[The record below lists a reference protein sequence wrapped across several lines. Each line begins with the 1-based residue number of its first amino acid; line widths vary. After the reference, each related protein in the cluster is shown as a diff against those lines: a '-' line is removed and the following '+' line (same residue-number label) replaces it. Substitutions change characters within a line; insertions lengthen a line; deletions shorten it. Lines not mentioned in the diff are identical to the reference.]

1 MVQPSRVGF
10 GRINQIVTSSP
21 SSVLSFT
28 SSSPIAAYCDKS
40 SFSFEGKYNK
50 DLCIKKESQDQQHI
64 QKYAAN
70 RKKEYYFCYPVF
82 QVNRQE
88 VPRLSTTLM
97 ITSTTNITSATA
109 IVRASGR
116 RYAAFGISVVLACLI
131 PAAAESA
138 SERTALP
145 SLEPL
150 PEQLDTKLM
159 QDYQAKGPDYKPRT
173 HHFHPN
179 GTPKFINRL
188 ISEASPYLL
197 QHAHNPVNW
206 YAWGPEALETA
217 KAESKIILLSIGYST
232 CYWCHVM
239 EEESYESEQVAEIL
253 NRDFIAIKVD
263 REERPDLDKIHM
275 DAVVAMRGHGGWP
288 LNVFLTPDLGPFWGG
303 SYFQK
308 EQFLDI
314 LDQIRTV
321 WEKEPEKIEQS
332 GSRLSQYLK
341 TQNQLVKGPVVL
353 DEKILKT
360 GYDSLASSFD
370 GEFGG
375 FGWAPKFPP
384 SMRLQLL
391 LRIAHRTDESMALE
405 MVEKTLDHMARG
417 GIYDHLGGGFHRY
430 STDERWLVPHFE
442 KMLYDNASLAWTYL
456 EAYQV
461 SGKTMYSSVVR
472 EILDYVLKEMA
483 HAGGGFYSAQDAGA
497 VGEEGAFYVWHT
509 SELRELLSPQEFS
522 LFEKV
527 YGLGEPNNFEDGAYI
542 LNLQDEYDWEIK
554 ANPLIRSAHHKLLVA
569 RQARPLPIKDDKI
582 LTAWNGLMIATMAK
596 ANQVLGEVRYLEAAR
611 HAAQFLKQNLVA
623 DRGLLRRYRNGEA
636 TFDGYLDDYAYL
648 ISGLLTLYETD
659 FDLSWIDWA
668 RELQAKQDQ
677 LLWNQQLGA
686 YYFSRAGDPHLIRRS
701 VDFVDGARPNSN
713 AVSALNLLRL
723 FALTSHAP
731 YQEKAK
737 ALLTANGGN
746 LSRQPGAFA
755 QTLIALDYHLDRSKE
770 IAVIGASNNA
780 DTQAVLSWLQSSFN
794 PNKTLGAGLPAQSDT
809 LALLARKPMI
819 KGKTTVYVCEDT
831 ICKWPTSD
839 LTQVKRLVSDIKTY
853 SLAP

>member
-10 GRINQIVTSSP
+10 GRINQTVTSSP

-40 SFSFEGKYNK
+40 SVSFEGKYNK

-109 IVRASGR
+109 IVRTSGR

-131 PAAAESA
+131 PAAAASA

-173 HHFHPN
+173 HHLHPN

-360 GYDSLASSFD
+360 GYGSLASSFD

-472 EILDYVLKEMA
+472 EILDYVLKEMT

-611 HAAQFLKQNLVA
+611 HAAYFLKQNLVA

>member
-1 MVQPSRVGF
+1 M
-10 GRINQIVTSSP
+10 
-21 SSVLSFT
+21 
-28 SSSPIAAYCDKS
+28 IA
-40 SFSFEGKYNK
+40 
-50 DLCIKKESQDQQHI
+50 
-64 QKYAAN
+64 
-70 RKKEYYFCYPVF
+70 P
-82 QVNRQE
+82 
-88 VPRLSTTLM
+88 T
-97 ITSTTNITSATA
+97 TTNVTSATA
-109 IVRASGR
+109 SVRATRR
-116 RYAAFGISVVLACLI
+116 RYALVGISVALACFLS
-131 PAAAESA
+131 AAAESA
-138 SERTALP
+138 SERSALP
-145 SLEPL
+145 GLEPF
-150 PEQLDTKLM
+150 PDQLGARLM
-159 QDYQAKGPDYKPRT
+159 QNYQAKGSDYKPRT
-173 HHFHPN
+173 HHLRPN

-188 ISEASPYLL
+188 IFEASPYLL

-206 YAWGPEALETA
+206 YAWGPEALEAA
-217 KAESKIILLSIGYST
+217 KAEGKTILLSIGYST

-239 EEESYESEQVAEIL
+239 EEESYENERVAEVL

-275 DAVVAMRGHGGWP
+275 DAVVAIRGHGGWP
-288 LNVFLTPDLGPFWGG
+288 LNVFLTPNLEPFWGG

-314 LDQIRTV
+314 LGQIRTA
-321 WEKEPEKIEQS
+321 WEKEPEKIVQS
-332 GSRLSQYLK
+332 GSQLSQYLE
-341 TQNQLVKGPVVL
+341 TQNQLLKGVEVL
-353 DEKILKT
+353 DEMVLKAA
-360 GYDSLASSFD
+360 YDSLASSFD
-370 GEFGG
+370 DEFGG

-391 LRIAHRTDESMALE
+391 LRIARRTGEPVALE
-405 MVEKTLDHMARG
+405 MAEKTLDHMARG

-461 SGKTMYSSVVR
+461 SGKAMYSRVAR
-472 EILDYVLKEMA
+472 EILDYVLKEMT
-483 HAGGGFYSAQDAGA
+483 HPGGGFYSAQDAGE

-509 SELRELLSPQEFS
+509 SELREFLSPQEFA

-527 YGLGEPNNFEDGAYI
+527 YGLSEPNNFEDGTHI
-542 LNLQDEYDWEIK
+542 LNLQDEYDWTIK
-554 ANPLIRSAHHKLLVA
+554 ANPLIRSAHHKLLAA
-569 RQARPLPIKDDKI
+569 RQARPSPLKDDKI
-582 LTAWNGLMIATMAK
+582 LTAWNGLMIAAMAK
-596 ANQVLGEVRYLEAAR
+596 ANQVLGEARFLDAAR
-611 HAAQFLKQNLVA
+611 RAAQFLKQNLMS
-623 DRGLLRRYRNGEA
+623 DRGLLRRYRDGEA

-668 RELQAKQDQ
+668 RELQTKQDE
-677 LLWNQQLGA
+677 LLWNEQLGA
-686 YYFSRAGDPHLIRRS
+686 YYFSRAGDPHLIRSS

-713 AVSALNLLRL
+713 AVSALNLLKL
-723 FALTSHAP
+723 FALTFHAP

-737 ALLTANGGN
+737 TLLIANGGN

-780 DTQAVLSWLQSSFN
+780 DTQAVLSWLRSSFN
-794 PNKTLGAGLPAQSDT
+794 PNKTLGAGRPEQSDT

-819 KGKTTVYVCEDT
+819 EGKTTVYVCEDT
-831 ICKWPTSD
+831 ICNLPTAD
-839 LTQVKRLVSDIKTY
+839 LKQVQRLVSDVKTY

>member
-1 MVQPSRVGF
+1 
-10 GRINQIVTSSP
+10 
-21 SSVLSFT
+21 
-28 SSSPIAAYCDKS
+28 
-40 SFSFEGKYNK
+40 
-50 DLCIKKESQDQQHI
+50 
-64 QKYAAN
+64 
-70 RKKEYYFCYPVF
+70 
-82 QVNRQE
+82 
-88 VPRLSTTLM
+88 M

-173 HHFHPN
+173 HHLHPN

-611 HAAQFLKQNLVA
+611 HAAYFLKQNLVA

>member
-1 MVQPSRVGF
+1 
-10 GRINQIVTSSP
+10 
-21 SSVLSFT
+21 
-28 SSSPIAAYCDKS
+28 
-40 SFSFEGKYNK
+40 
-50 DLCIKKESQDQQHI
+50 
-64 QKYAAN
+64 
-70 RKKEYYFCYPVF
+70 
-82 QVNRQE
+82 
-88 VPRLSTTLM
+88 
-97 ITSTTNITSATA
+97 
-109 IVRASGR
+109 
-116 RYAAFGISVVLACLI
+116 
-131 PAAAESA
+131 
-138 SERTALP
+138 
-145 SLEPL
+145 
-150 PEQLDTKLM
+150 M

-173 HHFHPN
+173 HHLHPN

-360 GYDSLASSFD
+360 GYGSLASSFD

-472 EILDYVLKEMA
+472 EILDYVLKEMT

-780 DTQAVLSWLQSSFN
+780 DTQAVLSWLRSSFN
-794 PNKTLGAGLPAQSDT
+794 PNKTLGAGRPEQSNT

-831 ICKWPTSD
+831 ICKLPTAD

>member
-1 MVQPSRVGF
+1 M
-10 GRINQIVTSSP
+10 
-21 SSVLSFT
+21 
-28 SSSPIAAYCDKS
+28 
-40 SFSFEGKYNK
+40 
-50 DLCIKKESQDQQHI
+50 
-64 QKYAAN
+64 
-70 RKKEYYFCYPVF
+70 
-82 QVNRQE
+82 
-88 VPRLSTTLM
+88 
-97 ITSTTNITSATA
+97 
-109 IVRASGR
+109 RASR
-116 RYAAFGISVVLACLI
+116 CRYAAFGIAVALACFI
-131 PAAAESA
+131 SAAAESA
-138 SERTALP
+138 SERSALP
-145 SLEPL
+145 GLEPF
-150 PEQLDTKLM
+150 PEQLNTRLM
-159 QDYQAKGPDYKPRT
+159 RDYQAKGSDYKPRT
-173 HHFHPN
+173 HHLHPN

-188 ISEASPYLL
+188 IFEASPYLL

-206 YAWGPEALETA
+206 YAWGPEALEIA
-217 KAESKIILLSIGYST
+217 KAEGKIILLSIGYST

-239 EEESYESEQVAEIL
+239 EEESYESERVAEVL
-253 NRDFIAIKVD
+253 NLDFIAIKVD

-288 LNVFLTPDLGPFWGG
+288 LNVFLTPDLEPFWGG

-314 LDQIRTV
+314 LGQIRTA
-321 WEKEPEKIEQS
+321 WEREPEKIKQS
-332 GSRLSQYLK
+332 GGQLSQYLK
-341 TQNQLVKGPVVL
+341 TQNQLVKGSVVL
-353 DEKILKT
+353 DEKVLNAA
-360 GYDSLASSFD
+360 YDSLASNFEA
-370 GEFGG
+370 EFGG

-391 LRIAHRTDESMALE
+391 LRIAHRTKEPMALE
-405 MVEKTLDHMARG
+405 MVKKTLDHMARG

-461 SGKTMYSSVVR
+461 SGKTIYSSIAR
-472 EILDYVLKEMA
+472 ETLDYVLKEMT
-483 HAGGGFYSAQDAGA
+483 HAGGGFYSAQDAGE

-509 SELRELLSPQEFS
+509 SELRELLSSQEFT

-527 YGLGEPNNFEDGAYI
+527 YGLDEPNNFEDGAYI

-554 ANPLIRSAHHKLLVA
+554 ANPLIRSAHHKLLAA
-569 RQARPLPIKDDKI
+569 RQARPSPLKDDKI
-582 LTAWNGLMIATMAK
+582 LTAWNGLMIAAMAK
-596 ANQVLGEVRYLEAAR
+596 ANQVLGETRYLEAAR
-611 HAAQFLKQNLVA
+611 RAAQFLKQNLVS
-623 DRGLLRRYRNGEA
+623 DRGLLRRYRDGEA

-677 LLWNQQLGA
+677 LLWNEQLGA

-713 AVSALNLLRL
+713 AVSALNLLKL
-723 FALTSHAP
+723 FALTFHAP
-731 YQEKAK
+731 YQDKAK
-737 ALLTANGGN
+737 ALLAANGGN
-746 LSRQPGAFA
+746 LSRHPGAFA

-780 DTQAVLSWLQSSFN
+780 DTQAVLSWLRSSFN
-794 PNKTLGAGLPAQSDT
+794 PNKTLGAGRPEQSDT
-809 LALLARKPMI
+809 LALLAQKTMI
-819 KGKTTVYVCEDT
+819 EGKTTVYVCEDT
-831 ICKWPTSD
+831 ICKLPTSD
-839 LTQVKRLVSDIKTY
+839 LEQIKRLVSDVKTY

>member
-1 MVQPSRVGF
+1 
-10 GRINQIVTSSP
+10 
-21 SSVLSFT
+21 
-28 SSSPIAAYCDKS
+28 
-40 SFSFEGKYNK
+40 
-50 DLCIKKESQDQQHI
+50 
-64 QKYAAN
+64 
-70 RKKEYYFCYPVF
+70 
-82 QVNRQE
+82 
-88 VPRLSTTLM
+88 M

-109 IVRASGR
+109 IVRTSGR

-131 PAAAESA
+131 PAAAASA

-611 HAAQFLKQNLVA
+611 HAAYFLKQNLVA

>member
-1 MVQPSRVGF
+1 
-10 GRINQIVTSSP
+10 
-21 SSVLSFT
+21 
-28 SSSPIAAYCDKS
+28 
-40 SFSFEGKYNK
+40 
-50 DLCIKKESQDQQHI
+50 
-64 QKYAAN
+64 
-70 RKKEYYFCYPVF
+70 
-82 QVNRQE
+82 
-88 VPRLSTTLM
+88 M

-109 IVRASGR
+109 IVRTSGR

-173 HHFHPN
+173 HHLHPN

-360 GYDSLASSFD
+360 GYGSLASSFD

-611 HAAQFLKQNLVA
+611 HAAYFLKQNLVA

>member
-1 MVQPSRVGF
+1 
-10 GRINQIVTSSP
+10 
-21 SSVLSFT
+21 
-28 SSSPIAAYCDKS
+28 
-40 SFSFEGKYNK
+40 
-50 DLCIKKESQDQQHI
+50 
-64 QKYAAN
+64 
-70 RKKEYYFCYPVF
+70 
-82 QVNRQE
+82 
-88 VPRLSTTLM
+88 M

-109 IVRASGR
+109 IVRTSGR

-131 PAAAESA
+131 PAAAASA

-173 HHFHPN
+173 HHLHPN

-360 GYDSLASSFD
+360 GYGSLASSFD

-472 EILDYVLKEMA
+472 EILDYVLKEMT

>member
-1 MVQPSRVGF
+1 
-10 GRINQIVTSSP
+10 
-21 SSVLSFT
+21 
-28 SSSPIAAYCDKS
+28 
-40 SFSFEGKYNK
+40 
-50 DLCIKKESQDQQHI
+50 
-64 QKYAAN
+64 
-70 RKKEYYFCYPVF
+70 
-82 QVNRQE
+82 
-88 VPRLSTTLM
+88 M

-131 PAAAESA
+131 PAAAASA

-360 GYDSLASSFD
+360 GYGSLASSFD

-472 EILDYVLKEMA
+472 EILDYVLKEMT

-611 HAAQFLKQNLVA
+611 HAAYFLKQNLVA

>member
-1 MVQPSRVGF
+1 
-10 GRINQIVTSSP
+10 
-21 SSVLSFT
+21 
-28 SSSPIAAYCDKS
+28 
-40 SFSFEGKYNK
+40 
-50 DLCIKKESQDQQHI
+50 
-64 QKYAAN
+64 
-70 RKKEYYFCYPVF
+70 
-82 QVNRQE
+82 
-88 VPRLSTTLM
+88 M

-109 IVRASGR
+109 IVRTSGR

-131 PAAAESA
+131 PAAAASA

-360 GYDSLASSFD
+360 GYGSLASSFD

-391 LRIAHRTDESMALE
+391 LRIAHRTDESMALK

-472 EILDYVLKEMA
+472 EILDYVLKEMT

>member
-1 MVQPSRVGF
+1 
-10 GRINQIVTSSP
+10 
-21 SSVLSFT
+21 
-28 SSSPIAAYCDKS
+28 
-40 SFSFEGKYNK
+40 
-50 DLCIKKESQDQQHI
+50 
-64 QKYAAN
+64 
-70 RKKEYYFCYPVF
+70 
-82 QVNRQE
+82 
-88 VPRLSTTLM
+88 M

-109 IVRASGR
+109 IVRTSGR

-611 HAAQFLKQNLVA
+611 HAAYFLKQNLVA

>member
-1 MVQPSRVGF
+1 
-10 GRINQIVTSSP
+10 
-21 SSVLSFT
+21 
-28 SSSPIAAYCDKS
+28 
-40 SFSFEGKYNK
+40 
-50 DLCIKKESQDQQHI
+50 
-64 QKYAAN
+64 
-70 RKKEYYFCYPVF
+70 
-82 QVNRQE
+82 
-88 VPRLSTTLM
+88 M
-97 ITSTTNITSATA
+97 IPTTTNVTSATP
-109 IVRASGR
+109 IVRASR
-116 RYAAFGISVVLACLI
+116 CRYAAFGIAVALACLI

-173 HHFHPN
+173 HHLHPN

-188 ISEASPYLL
+188 IFEASPYLL

-288 LNVFLTPDLGPFWGG
+288 LNVFLTPDLEPFWGG

-314 LDQIRTV
+314 LDQVRVV

-332 GSRLSQYLK
+332 GSQLSQYLK
-341 TQNQLVKGPVVL
+341 TQNQLVKGSVVL
-353 DEKILKT
+353 DEKVLKAA
-360 GYDSLASSFD
+360 YDSLVSSFEE
-370 GEFGG
+370 EFGG
-375 FGWAPKFPP
+375 FGWTPKFPP

-391 LRIAHRTDESMALE
+391 LRIAHRTKEPMALE

-442 KMLYDNASLAWTYL
+442 KMLYDNASLTWTYL

-461 SGKTMYSSVVR
+461 SGKPMYSSIAR
-472 EILDYVLKEMA
+472 ETLDYVLKEMT
-483 HAGGGFYSAQDAGA
+483 HAGGGFYSAQDAGE

-509 SELRELLSPQEFS
+509 SELRKLLSPQEFS

-554 ANPLIRSAHHKLLVA
+554 ADPLIRSAHHKLLTA
-569 RQARPLPIKDDKI
+569 RQARPLPLKDDKI

-596 ANQVLGEVRYLEAAR
+596 ANQVLGEARYLEAAR
-611 HAAQFLKQNLVA
+611 RTAQFLKQNLVA

-677 LLWNQQLGA
+677 LLWNEQLGA

-831 ICKWPTSD
+831 ICKLPTAD

>member
-1 MVQPSRVGF
+1 
-10 GRINQIVTSSP
+10 
-21 SSVLSFT
+21 
-28 SSSPIAAYCDKS
+28 
-40 SFSFEGKYNK
+40 
-50 DLCIKKESQDQQHI
+50 
-64 QKYAAN
+64 
-70 RKKEYYFCYPVF
+70 
-82 QVNRQE
+82 
-88 VPRLSTTLM
+88 M
-97 ITSTTNITSATA
+97 IPTTTNVTSATP
-109 IVRASGR
+109 IVRASR
-116 RYAAFGISVVLACLI
+116 CRYAAFGIAVALACFI
-131 PAAAESA
+131 SAAAESA
-138 SERTALP
+138 SERNALP
-145 SLEPL
+145 GLEPF
-150 PEQLDTKLM
+150 PEQLSTWLM
-159 QDYQAKGPDYKPRT
+159 RDYQAKGPDYKPRT
-173 HHFHPN
+173 HHLHPN

-542 LNLQDEYDWEIK
+542 LNLQDEYDWKIK

-611 HAAQFLKQNLVA
+611 HAAYFLKQNLVA

>member
-1 MVQPSRVGF
+1 
-10 GRINQIVTSSP
+10 
-21 SSVLSFT
+21 
-28 SSSPIAAYCDKS
+28 
-40 SFSFEGKYNK
+40 
-50 DLCIKKESQDQQHI
+50 
-64 QKYAAN
+64 
-70 RKKEYYFCYPVF
+70 
-82 QVNRQE
+82 
-88 VPRLSTTLM
+88 M

-173 HHFHPN
+173 HHLHPN

-461 SGKTMYSSVVR
+461 SGKPMYSSVVR
-472 EILDYVLKEMA
+472 EILDYVLKEMT

-611 HAAQFLKQNLVA
+611 HAAYFLKQNLVA

>member
-1 MVQPSRVGF
+1 
-10 GRINQIVTSSP
+10 
-21 SSVLSFT
+21 
-28 SSSPIAAYCDKS
+28 
-40 SFSFEGKYNK
+40 
-50 DLCIKKESQDQQHI
+50 
-64 QKYAAN
+64 
-70 RKKEYYFCYPVF
+70 
-82 QVNRQE
+82 
-88 VPRLSTTLM
+88 M

-173 HHFHPN
+173 HHLHPN

-360 GYDSLASSFD
+360 GYGSLASSFD

-611 HAAQFLKQNLVA
+611 HAAYFLKQNLVA

>member
-1 MVQPSRVGF
+1 M
-10 GRINQIVTSSP
+10 
-21 SSVLSFT
+21 
-28 SSSPIAAYCDKS
+28 IA
-40 SFSFEGKYNK
+40 
-50 DLCIKKESQDQQHI
+50 
-64 QKYAAN
+64 
-70 RKKEYYFCYPVF
+70 P
-82 QVNRQE
+82 
-88 VPRLSTTLM
+88 T
-97 ITSTTNITSATA
+97 TTNVTSATA
-109 IVRASGR
+109 SVRATRR
-116 RYAAFGISVVLACLI
+116 RYALVGISVALACFLS
-131 PAAAESA
+131 AAAESA
-138 SERTALP
+138 SERSALP
-145 SLEPL
+145 GLEPF
-150 PEQLDTKLM
+150 PDQLGARLM
-159 QDYQAKGPDYKPRT
+159 QNYQAKGSDYKPRT
-173 HHFHPN
+173 HHLRPN

-188 ISEASPYLL
+188 IFEASPYLL

-206 YAWGPEALETA
+206 YAWGPEALEAA
-217 KAESKIILLSIGYST
+217 KAEGKTILLSIGYST

-239 EEESYESEQVAEIL
+239 EEESYENERVAEVL

-275 DAVVAMRGHGGWP
+275 DAVVAIRGHGGWP
-288 LNVFLTPDLGPFWGG
+288 LNVFLTPNLEPFWGG

-314 LDQIRTV
+314 LGQIRTA
-321 WEKEPEKIEQS
+321 WEKEPEKIVQS
-332 GSRLSQYLK
+332 GSQLSQYLE
-341 TQNQLVKGPVVL
+341 TQNQLLKGVEVL
-353 DEKILKT
+353 DEMVLKAA
-360 GYDSLASSFD
+360 YDSLASSFD
-370 GEFGG
+370 DEFGG

-391 LRIAHRTDESMALE
+391 LRIARRTGEPVALE
-405 MVEKTLDHMARG
+405 MAEKTLDHMARG

-461 SGKTMYSSVVR
+461 SGKAMYSRVAR
-472 EILDYVLKEMA
+472 EILDYVLKEMT
-483 HAGGGFYSAQDAGA
+483 HPGGGFYSAQDAGE

-509 SELRELLSPQEFS
+509 SELREFLSPQEFA

-527 YGLGEPNNFEDGAYI
+527 YGLSEPNNFEDGTHI
-542 LNLQDEYDWEIK
+542 LNLQDEYDWTIK
-554 ANPLIRSAHHKLLVA
+554 ANPLIRSAHHKLLAV
-569 RQARPLPIKDDKI
+569 RQARPSPLKDDKI
-582 LTAWNGLMIATMAK
+582 LTAWNGLMIAAMAK
-596 ANQVLGEVRYLEAAR
+596 ANQVLGEARFLDAAR
-611 HAAQFLKQNLVA
+611 RAAQFLKQNLMS
-623 DRGLLRRYRNGEA
+623 DRGLLRRYRDGEA

-668 RELQAKQDQ
+668 RELQAKQDE
-677 LLWNQQLGA
+677 LLWNEQLGA

-713 AVSALNLLRL
+713 AVSALNLFKL
-723 FALTSHAP
+723 FALTFHAP

-737 ALLTANGGN
+737 TLLIANGGN

-780 DTQAVLSWLQSSFN
+780 DTQAVLSWLRSSFN
-794 PNKTLGAGLPAQSDT
+794 PNKTLGAGRPEQSDT

-819 KGKTTVYVCEDT
+819 EGKTTVYVCEDT
-831 ICKWPTSD
+831 ICNLPTAD
-839 LTQVKRLVSDIKTY
+839 LKQVQRLVSDIKTY

>member
-1 MVQPSRVGF
+1 M
-10 GRINQIVTSSP
+10 
-21 SSVLSFT
+21 
-28 SSSPIAAYCDKS
+28 IA
-40 SFSFEGKYNK
+40 
-50 DLCIKKESQDQQHI
+50 
-64 QKYAAN
+64 
-70 RKKEYYFCYPVF
+70 P
-82 QVNRQE
+82 
-88 VPRLSTTLM
+88 T
-97 ITSTTNITSATA
+97 TTNVTSATA
-109 IVRASGR
+109 SVRATRR
-116 RYAAFGISVVLACLI
+116 RYALVGISVALACFLS
-131 PAAAESA
+131 AAAESA
-138 SERTALP
+138 SERSALP
-145 SLEPL
+145 GLEPF
-150 PEQLDTKLM
+150 PDQLGARLM
-159 QDYQAKGPDYKPRT
+159 QNYQAKGSDYKPRT
-173 HHFHPN
+173 HHLRPN

-188 ISEASPYLL
+188 IFEASPYLL

-206 YAWGPEALETA
+206 YAWGPEALEAA
-217 KAESKIILLSIGYST
+217 KAEGKTILLSIGYST

-239 EEESYESEQVAEIL
+239 EEESYENERVAEVL

-275 DAVVAMRGHGGWP
+275 DAVVAIRGHGGWP
-288 LNVFLTPDLGPFWGG
+288 LNVFLTPNLEPFWGG

-314 LDQIRTV
+314 LGQIRTA
-321 WEKEPEKIEQS
+321 WEKEPEKIVQS
-332 GSRLSQYLK
+332 GSQLSQYLE
-341 TQNQLVKGPVVL
+341 TQNQLLKGVEVL
-353 DEKILKT
+353 DEMVLKAA
-360 GYDSLASSFD
+360 YDSLASSFD
-370 GEFGG
+370 DEFGG

-391 LRIAHRTDESMALE
+391 LRIARRTGEPVALE
-405 MVEKTLDHMARG
+405 MAEKTLDHMARG

-461 SGKTMYSSVVR
+461 SGKAMYSRVAR
-472 EILDYVLKEMA
+472 EILDYVLKEMT
-483 HAGGGFYSAQDAGA
+483 HPGGGFYSAQDAGE

-509 SELRELLSPQEFS
+509 SELREFLSPQEFA

-527 YGLGEPNNFEDGAYI
+527 YGLSEPNNFENGTHI
-542 LNLQDEYDWEIK
+542 LNLQDEYDWTIK
-554 ANPLIRSAHHKLLVA
+554 ANPLIRSAHHKLLAV
-569 RQARPLPIKDDKI
+569 RQARPSPLKDDKI
-582 LTAWNGLMIATMAK
+582 LTAWNGLMIAAMAK
-596 ANQVLGEVRYLEAAR
+596 ANQVLGEARFLDAAR
-611 HAAQFLKQNLVA
+611 RAAQFLKQNLMS
-623 DRGLLRRYRNGEA
+623 DRGLLRRYRDGEA

-668 RELQAKQDQ
+668 RELQAKQDE
-677 LLWNQQLGA
+677 LLWNEQLGA

-713 AVSALNLLRL
+713 AVSALNLFKL
-723 FALTSHAP
+723 FALTFHAP

-737 ALLTANGGN
+737 TLLIANGGN

-780 DTQAVLSWLQSSFN
+780 DTQAVLSWLRSSFN
-794 PNKTLGAGLPAQSDT
+794 PNKTLGAGRPEQSDT

-819 KGKTTVYVCEDT
+819 EGKTTVYVCEDT
-831 ICKWPTSD
+831 ICNLPTAD
-839 LTQVKRLVSDIKTY
+839 LKQVQRLVSDIKTY

>member
-1 MVQPSRVGF
+1 M
-10 GRINQIVTSSP
+10 
-21 SSVLSFT
+21 
-28 SSSPIAAYCDKS
+28 IA
-40 SFSFEGKYNK
+40 
-50 DLCIKKESQDQQHI
+50 
-64 QKYAAN
+64 
-70 RKKEYYFCYPVF
+70 P
-82 QVNRQE
+82 
-88 VPRLSTTLM
+88 T
-97 ITSTTNITSATA
+97 TTNVTSATA
-109 IVRASGR
+109 SVRATRR
-116 RYAAFGISVVLACLI
+116 RYALVGISVALACFLS
-131 PAAAESA
+131 AAAESA
-138 SERTALP
+138 SERSALP
-145 SLEPL
+145 GLEPF
-150 PEQLDTKLM
+150 PDQLGARLM
-159 QDYQAKGPDYKPRT
+159 QNYQAKGSDYKPRT
-173 HHFHPN
+173 HHLRPN

-188 ISEASPYLL
+188 IFEASPYLL

-206 YAWGPEALETA
+206 YAWGPEALEAA
-217 KAESKIILLSIGYST
+217 KAEGKTILLSIGYST

-239 EEESYESEQVAEIL
+239 EEESYENERVAEVL

-275 DAVVAMRGHGGWP
+275 DAVVAIRGHGGWP
-288 LNVFLTPDLGPFWGG
+288 LNVFLTPNLEPFWGG

-314 LDQIRTV
+314 LGQIRTA
-321 WEKEPEKIEQS
+321 WEKEPEKIVQS
-332 GSRLSQYLK
+332 GSQLSQYLE
-341 TQNQLVKGPVVL
+341 TQNQLLKGVEVL
-353 DEKILKT
+353 DEMVLKAA
-360 GYDSLASSFD
+360 YDSLASSFD
-370 GEFGG
+370 DEFGG

-391 LRIAHRTDESMALE
+391 LRIARRTGEPVALE
-405 MVEKTLDHMARG
+405 MAEKTLDHMARG

-430 STDERWLVPHFE
+430 STDQRWLVPHFE

-461 SGKTMYSSVVR
+461 SGKAMYSRVAR
-472 EILDYVLKEMA
+472 EILDYVLKEMT
-483 HAGGGFYSAQDAGA
+483 HPGGGFYSAQDAGE

-509 SELRELLSPQEFS
+509 SELREFLSPQEFA

-527 YGLGEPNNFEDGAYI
+527 YGLSEPNNFENGTHI
-542 LNLQDEYDWEIK
+542 LNLQDEYDWTIK
-554 ANPLIRSAHHKLLVA
+554 ANPLIRSAHHKLLAV
-569 RQARPLPIKDDKI
+569 RQARPSPLKDDKI
-582 LTAWNGLMIATMAK
+582 LTAWNGLMIAAMAK
-596 ANQVLGEVRYLEAAR
+596 ANQVLGEARFLDAAR
-611 HAAQFLKQNLVA
+611 RAAQFLKQNLMS
-623 DRGLLRRYRNGEA
+623 DRGLLRRYRDGEA

-668 RELQAKQDQ
+668 RELQAKQDE
-677 LLWNQQLGA
+677 LLWNEQLGA

-713 AVSALNLLRL
+713 AVSALNLFKL
-723 FALTSHAP
+723 FALTFHAP

-737 ALLTANGGN
+737 TLLTANGGN

-780 DTQAVLSWLQSSFN
+780 DTQAVLSWLRSSFN
-794 PNKTLGAGLPAQSDT
+794 PNKTLGAGRPEQSDT

-819 KGKTTVYVCEDT
+819 EGKTTVYVCEDT
-831 ICKWPTSD
+831 ICNLPTAD
-839 LTQVKRLVSDIKTY
+839 LKQVQRLVSDIKTY

>member
-1 MVQPSRVGF
+1 MLMTP
-10 GRINQIVTSSP
+10 P
-21 SSVLSFT
+21 
-28 SSSPIAAYCDKS
+28 
-40 SFSFEGKYNK
+40 
-50 DLCIKKESQDQQHI
+50 
-64 QKYAAN
+64 
-70 RKKEYYFCYPVF
+70 
-82 QVNRQE
+82 
-88 VPRLSTTLM
+88 TTHV
-97 ITSTTNITSATA
+97 TSATA
-109 IVRASGR
+109 SVKTSRR
-116 RYAAFGISVVLACLI
+116 RYAAFGISVALACFI
-131 PAAAESA
+131 SATAESA
-138 SERTALP
+138 SEHNALP
-145 SLEPL
+145 GLEPF
-150 PEQLDTKLM
+150 PEQLNTQLM
-159 QDYQAKGPDYKPRT
+159 SNYQAKGSDYKPRT
-173 HHFHPN
+173 HHLHPN

-188 ISEASPYLL
+188 IFEASPYLL

-206 YAWGPEALETA
+206 YAWGPEALEIA
-217 KAESKIILLSIGYST
+217 KAEGKIILLSIGYST

-239 EEESYESEQVAEIL
+239 EEESYENERIAEVL

-275 DAVVAMRGHGGWP
+275 DAVVAIRGHGGWP
-288 LNVFLTPDLGPFWGG
+288 LNVFLTPGLEPFWGG

-314 LDQIRTV
+314 LGQIRTA
-321 WEKEPEKIEQS
+321 WEREPKKIEQS
-332 GSRLSQYLK
+332 GSQLSQYLK
-341 TQNQLVKGPVVL
+341 TQNQLVKGSVVL
-353 DEKILKT
+353 DEKVLKAA
-360 GYDSLASSFD
+360 YDSLASSFEV
-370 GEFGG
+370 EFGG

-391 LRIAHRTDESMALE
+391 LRIAHRTKEPIALE

-461 SGKTMYSSVVR
+461 SGKTMYSSIAR
-472 EILDYVLKEMA
+472 EILDYVLKEMT
-483 HAGGGFYSAQDAGA
+483 HAGGGFYSAQDAGE

-509 SELRELLSPQEFS
+509 SGLRKLLNPQEFS

-527 YGLGEPNNFEDGAYI
+527 YGLGEPNNFEGDAYI
-542 LNLQDEYDWEIK
+542 LNLQDEYGWEIK
-554 ANPLIRSAHHKLLVA
+554 ANPLIRSAHHKLLAA
-569 RQARPLPIKDDKI
+569 RQARPSPLKDDKI
-582 LTAWNGLMIATMAK
+582 LTAWNGLMIAAMAK
-596 ANQVLGEVRYLEAAR
+596 ANQVLGEVRYLETAQRAAW
-611 HAAQFLKQNLVA
+611 FLKQNLVS
-623 DRGLLRRYRNGEA
+623 DRGLLRRYRDGEA

-677 LLWNQQLGA
+677 LLWNEQLGA

-723 FALTSHAP
+723 FALTFHAP

-737 ALLTANGGN
+737 ALLAANGGN
-746 LSRQPGAFA
+746 LSHHPGAFA

-780 DTQAVLSWLQSSFN
+780 DTQAVLSWLRSSFN
-794 PNKTLGAGLPAQSDT
+794 PNKTLGAGRPEQSDT

-819 KGKTTVYVCEDT
+819 EGKTTVYVCEDT
-831 ICKWPTSD
+831 ICKLPTAD
-839 LTQVKRLVSDIKTY
+839 LEQIKRLVSDVKTY
-853 SLAP
+853 SLSP

>member
-1 MVQPSRVGF
+1 MKASR
-10 GRINQIVTSSP
+10 
-21 SSVLSFT
+21 
-28 SSSPIAAYCDKS
+28 
-40 SFSFEGKYNK
+40 
-50 DLCIKKESQDQQHI
+50 
-64 QKYAAN
+64 
-70 RKKEYYFCYPVF
+70 
-82 QVNRQE
+82 
-88 VPRLSTTLM
+88 
-97 ITSTTNITSATA
+97 
-109 IVRASGR
+109 R
-116 RYAAFGISVVLACLI
+116 RYAAFGISVALACFI
-131 PAAAESA
+131 SAAAESA
-138 SERTALP
+138 SERSALP
-145 SLEPL
+145 GLEPF
-150 PEQLDTKLM
+150 PEQLNTRLM
-159 QDYQAKGPDYKPRT
+159 GDYQAKGSDYKPRT
-173 HHFHPN
+173 HHLHPN

-188 ISEASPYLL
+188 IFEASPYLL

-206 YAWGPEALETA
+206 YAWGPEALEIA
-217 KAESKIILLSIGYST
+217 KVEDKIILLSIGYST

-239 EEESYESEQVAEIL
+239 EEESYENERVAEVL

-288 LNVFLTPDLGPFWGG
+288 LNVFLTPDLEPFWGG

-314 LDQIRTV
+314 LGQIRVV
-321 WEKEPEKIEQS
+321 WEKEPETIKQT
-332 GSRLSQYLK
+332 GDQLSQYLK
-341 TQNQLVKGPVVL
+341 SQNQLVKGSVVL
-353 DEKILKT
+353 DEKVLKAA
-360 GYDSLASSFD
+360 YDSLASSFE

-391 LRIAHRTDESMALE
+391 LRIAHRTKEPMALE
-405 MVEKTLDHMARG
+405 MVKKTLDHMARG

-461 SGKTMYSSVVR
+461 SGKTMYSSIAR
-472 EILDYVLKEMA
+472 EILDYVLKEMT
-483 HAGGGFYSAQDAGA
+483 HAGGGFYSAQDAGE

-509 SELRELLSPQEFS
+509 SELRELLSSQEFT

-527 YGLGEPNNFEDGAYI
+527 YGLDEPNNFEDGAYI

-554 ANPLIRSAHHKLLVA
+554 ANALIRSAHHKLLAA
-569 RQARPLPIKDDKI
+569 RQARPSPLKDDKI
-582 LTAWNGLMIATMAK
+582 LTAWNGLMIAAMAK
-596 ANQVLGEVRYLEAAR
+596 ANQVLGETRYLEAAR
-611 HAAQFLKQNLVA
+611 RAAQFLKQNLVS
-623 DRGLLRRYRNGEA
+623 DRGLLRRYRDGEA

-677 LLWNQQLGA
+677 LLWNEQLGA

-713 AVSALNLLRL
+713 AVSALNLLKL
-723 FALTSHAP
+723 FALTFHAP
-731 YQEKAK
+731 YQDKAK
-737 ALLTANGGN
+737 ALLAANGGN
-746 LSRQPGAFA
+746 LSRHPGAFA

-780 DTQAVLSWLQSSFN
+780 DTQTVLSWLRSSFN
-794 PNKTLGAGLPAQSDT
+794 PNKTLGAGRPEQSAT
-809 LALLARKPMI
+809 LALLAQKTMI
-819 KGKTTVYVCEDT
+819 EGKTTVYVCEDT
-831 ICKWPTSD
+831 ICNLPTAD
-839 LTQVKRLVSDIKTY
+839 LKQVQRLVSDIKTY

>member
-1 MVQPSRVGF
+1 
-10 GRINQIVTSSP
+10 
-21 SSVLSFT
+21 
-28 SSSPIAAYCDKS
+28 
-40 SFSFEGKYNK
+40 
-50 DLCIKKESQDQQHI
+50 
-64 QKYAAN
+64 
-70 RKKEYYFCYPVF
+70 
-82 QVNRQE
+82 
-88 VPRLSTTLM
+88 M

-173 HHFHPN
+173 HHLHPN

-360 GYDSLASSFD
+360 GYGSLASSFD

-472 EILDYVLKEMA
+472 EILDYVLKEMT

-527 YGLGEPNNFEDGAYI
+527 YGLGEPNNFVDGAYI

-611 HAAQFLKQNLVA
+611 HAAYFLKQNLVA

>member
-1 MVQPSRVGF
+1 
-10 GRINQIVTSSP
+10 
-21 SSVLSFT
+21 
-28 SSSPIAAYCDKS
+28 
-40 SFSFEGKYNK
+40 
-50 DLCIKKESQDQQHI
+50 
-64 QKYAAN
+64 
-70 RKKEYYFCYPVF
+70 
-82 QVNRQE
+82 
-88 VPRLSTTLM
+88 M

-109 IVRASGR
+109 IVRTSGR

-131 PAAAESA
+131 PAAAASA

-173 HHFHPN
+173 HHLHPN

-472 EILDYVLKEMA
+472 EILDYVLKEMT

-554 ANPLIRSAHHKLLVA
+554 ADPLIRSAHHKLLVA

>member
-1 MVQPSRVGF
+1 
-10 GRINQIVTSSP
+10 
-21 SSVLSFT
+21 
-28 SSSPIAAYCDKS
+28 
-40 SFSFEGKYNK
+40 
-50 DLCIKKESQDQQHI
+50 
-64 QKYAAN
+64 
-70 RKKEYYFCYPVF
+70 
-82 QVNRQE
+82 
-88 VPRLSTTLM
+88 M
-97 ITSTTNITSATA
+97 IPTTTNVTSATA
-109 IVRASGR
+109 IVRASRR
-116 RYAAFGISVVLACLI
+116 RYAAFRISIALACFI
-131 PAAAESA
+131 SAAAESA
-138 SERTALP
+138 SERNALP
-145 SLEPL
+145 GLEPF
-150 PEQLDTKLM
+150 PEQLNTRLIG
-159 QDYQAKGPDYKPRT
+159 DYQAKGSDYKPRT
-173 HHFHPN
+173 HHLHPN

-188 ISEASPYLL
+188 IFEASPYLL

-206 YAWGPEALETA
+206 YAWGPEALEIA
-217 KAESKIILLSIGYST
+217 KAEGKIILLSIGYST

-239 EEESYESEQVAEIL
+239 EEESYENEHVAEVL

-288 LNVFLTPDLGPFWGG
+288 LNVFLTPDLEPFWGG

-314 LDQIRTV
+314 LGQVRVV
-321 WEKEPEKIEQS
+321 WGEEPEKIEQS
-332 GSRLSQYLK
+332 GSQLSQYLK
-341 TQNQLVKGPVVL
+341 RQNQLVKGSVVL
-353 DEKILKT
+353 DEKVLKAA
-360 GYDSLASSFD
+360 YDSLASSFE

-391 LRIAHRTDESMALE
+391 LRIAHRTKEPMALE

-442 KMLYDNASLAWTYL
+442 KMLYDNASLTWTYL

-461 SGKTMYSSVVR
+461 SGKPMYSSIAR
-472 EILDYVLKEMA
+472 ETLDYVLKEMT
-483 HAGGGFYSAQDAGA
+483 HAGGGFYSAQDAGE

-509 SELRELLSPQEFS
+509 SELRKLLSPQEFS

-527 YGLGEPNNFEDGAYI
+527 YGLGEPNNFEEGAYI

-554 ANPLIRSAHHKLLVA
+554 ADPLIRSAHHKLLTA
-569 RQARPLPIKDDKI
+569 RQARPLPLKDDKI
-582 LTAWNGLMIATMAK
+582 LTAWNGLMIAAMAK
-596 ANQVLGEVRYLEAAR
+596 ANQVLGEARYLEAAR
-611 HAAQFLKQNLVA
+611 RAAQFLKQNLVS
-623 DRGLLRRYRNGEA
+623 DRGLLRRYRDGEA

-677 LLWNQQLGA
+677 LLWNEQLGA

-713 AVSALNLLRL
+713 AVSALNLLKL
-723 FALTSHAP
+723 FALTFHTP
-731 YQEKAK
+731 YQDKAK
-737 ALLTANGGN
+737 ALLAANGGN
-746 LSRQPGAFA
+746 LSRHPGAFA

-770 IAVIGASNNA
+770 IAVIGASNSA
-780 DTQAVLSWLQSSFN
+780 DTQAVLSWLRSSFN
-794 PNKTLGAGLPAQSDT
+794 PNKTLGAGHPEQSNT

-831 ICKWPTSD
+831 ICKLPTAD
-839 LTQVKRLVSDIKTY
+839 LTQVRDLVSDIKTY
-853 SLAP
+853 SLTP

>member
-1 MVQPSRVGF
+1 
-10 GRINQIVTSSP
+10 
-21 SSVLSFT
+21 
-28 SSSPIAAYCDKS
+28 
-40 SFSFEGKYNK
+40 
-50 DLCIKKESQDQQHI
+50 
-64 QKYAAN
+64 
-70 RKKEYYFCYPVF
+70 
-82 QVNRQE
+82 
-88 VPRLSTTLM
+88 M

-173 HHFHPN
+173 HHLHPN

-360 GYDSLASSFD
+360 GYGSLASSFD

-472 EILDYVLKEMA
+472 EILDYVLKEMT

-582 LTAWNGLMIATMAK
+582 LTAWNGLMIAAMAK
-596 ANQVLGEVRYLEAAR
+596 ANQVLGEARYLEAAR
-611 HAAQFLKQNLVA
+611 RTAQFLKQNLVSN
-623 DRGLLRRYRNGEA
+623 RGLLRRYRNGEA

>member
-1 MVQPSRVGF
+1 M
-10 GRINQIVTSSP
+10 IVPT
-21 SSVLSFT
+21 
-28 SSSPIAAYCDKS
+28 
-40 SFSFEGKYNK
+40 
-50 DLCIKKESQDQQHI
+50 
-64 QKYAAN
+64 
-70 RKKEYYFCYPVF
+70 
-82 QVNRQE
+82 
-88 VPRLSTTLM
+88 
-97 ITSTTNITSATA
+97 TTNVTSATA
-109 IVRASGR
+109 SVRATRR
-116 RYAAFGISVVLACLI
+116 RYALVGISVALACFLS
-131 PAAAESA
+131 AAAESA
-138 SERTALP
+138 SERSALP
-145 SLEPL
+145 GLEPF
-150 PEQLDTKLM
+150 PDQLGARLM
-159 QDYQAKGPDYKPRT
+159 QNYQAKGSDYKPRT
-173 HHFHPN
+173 HHLRPN

-188 ISEASPYLL
+188 IFEASPYLL

-206 YAWGPEALETA
+206 YAWGPEALEAA
-217 KAESKIILLSIGYST
+217 KAEGKTILLSIGYST

-239 EEESYESEQVAEIL
+239 EEESYENERVAEVL

-275 DAVVAMRGHGGWP
+275 DAVVAIRGHGGWP
-288 LNVFLTPDLGPFWGG
+288 LNVFLTPNLEPFWGG

-314 LDQIRTV
+314 LGQIRTA
-321 WEKEPEKIEQS
+321 WEKEPEKIVQS
-332 GSRLSQYLK
+332 GSQLSQYLE
-341 TQNQLVKGPVVL
+341 TQNQLLKGVEVL
-353 DEKILKT
+353 DEMVLKAA
-360 GYDSLASSFD
+360 YDSLASSFD
-370 GEFGG
+370 DEFGG

-391 LRIAHRTDESMALE
+391 LRIARRTGEPVALE
-405 MVEKTLDHMARG
+405 MAEKTLDHMARG

-461 SGKTMYSSVVR
+461 SGKAMYSRVAR
-472 EILDYVLKEMA
+472 EILDYVLKEMT
-483 HAGGGFYSAQDAGA
+483 HPGGGFYSAQDAGE

-509 SELRELLSPQEFS
+509 SELREFLSPQEFA

-527 YGLGEPNNFEDGAYI
+527 YGLSEPNNFEDGTHI
-542 LNLQDEYDWEIK
+542 LNLQDEYEWEIK
-554 ANPLIRSAHHKLLVA
+554 ANPLIRSAHHKLMAA
-569 RQARPLPIKDDKI
+569 RQARPSPLKDDKI
-582 LTAWNGLMIATMAK
+582 LTAWNGLMIAAMAK
-596 ANQVLGEVRYLEAAR
+596 ANQVLGEARFLDAAR
-611 HAAQFLKQNLVA
+611 RAAQFLKQNLMS
-623 DRGLLRRYRNGEA
+623 DRGLLRRYRDGEA

-668 RELQAKQDQ
+668 RELQAKQDE
-677 LLWNQQLGA
+677 LLWNEQLGA

-713 AVSALNLLRL
+713 AVSALNLFKL
-723 FALTSHAP
+723 FALTFHTP

-737 ALLTANGGN
+737 TLLTANGGN

-780 DTQAVLSWLQSSFN
+780 DTQAVLSWLRSSFN
-794 PNKTLGAGLPAQSDT
+794 PNKTLGAGRPEQSDT

-819 KGKTTVYVCEDT
+819 EGKTTVYVCEDT
-831 ICKWPTSD
+831 ICNLPTAD
-839 LTQVKRLVSDIKTY
+839 LKQVQRLVSDIKTY

>member
-1 MVQPSRVGF
+1 
-10 GRINQIVTSSP
+10 
-21 SSVLSFT
+21 
-28 SSSPIAAYCDKS
+28 
-40 SFSFEGKYNK
+40 
-50 DLCIKKESQDQQHI
+50 
-64 QKYAAN
+64 
-70 RKKEYYFCYPVF
+70 VF

-173 HHFHPN
+173 HHLHPN

-461 SGKTMYSSVVR
+461 SGKPMYSSVVR
-472 EILDYVLKEMA
+472 EILDYVLKEMT

-611 HAAQFLKQNLVA
+611 HAAYFLKQNLVA